1 MCRVLLRMS
10 DREFLKRTPHE
21 VAMLMD
27 ANITRMEIEDGRF
40 GVLCSLI
47 ANIHRDKKKQAKG
60 FTPVDF
66 MPNRRNPGASAK
78 KGKKQST
85 QEQIQHLK
93 AVTALFGGS
102 IAPRFGAMTQK
113 EAANWLKSKN

>member
-1 MCRVLLRMS
+1 MLRMS
-10 DREFLKRTPHE
+10 DKEFLRRTPHE
-21 VAMLMD
+21 VSLLMN

-47 ANIHRDKKKQAKG
+47 ANIHRDKKKQSKPYTAI
-60 FTPVDF
+60 DF
-66 MPNRRNPGASAK
+66 MPNRRNPGTGAK

-85 QEQIQHLK
+85 SEQIQHFK
-93 AVTALFGGS
+93 AITALFGGTV
-102 IAPRFGAMTQK
+102 APRLGSMTQK